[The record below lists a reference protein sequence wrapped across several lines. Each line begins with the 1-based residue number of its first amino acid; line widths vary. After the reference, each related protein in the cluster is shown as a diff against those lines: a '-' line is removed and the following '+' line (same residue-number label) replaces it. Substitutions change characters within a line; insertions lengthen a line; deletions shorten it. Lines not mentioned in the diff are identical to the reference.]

1 VAQCVRGD
9 TKNDS
14 SLDVRFVRGQRFQNL
29 LNLTVVRELQSVQ
42 RAEATDRHERCSFVP
57 IDKRMVDDDEME
69 QLERFPVERLEDVVK
84 VTLTDVLAGGSH
96 R

>member
-1 VAQCVRGD
+1 MAQCVRGD

-84 VTLTDVLAGGSH
+84 
-96 R
+96 

>member
-1 VAQCVRGD
+1 MFAEIQR
-9 TKNDS
+9 TTPLS
-14 SLDVRFVRGQRFQNL
+14 TFVSFVVNVFRI